1 MKNIFRLLAFSVFLF
16 GISSCKKA
24 ENKDFFEGGTPPS
37 LSASTATVTLEPGS
51 EANTAIV
58 LKWTNPDYKFTTG
71 LSSQDVTYTLEMD
84 TLGANFNSSRK
95 VTTVIA
101 KDLSKSYTVGELN
114 GILGNTMVL
123 QLNPRRN
130 YTLQLRVIASIGS
143 SVKITSNVISFTTKP
158 FAPPPK
164 VAPPASGKL
173 YITGSATPGGW
184 MGSPAAELLSQKFTQ
199 VSSTLYVLSSI
210 ALTGGGSYLFVP
222 LYGDWGAK
230 YGGLGANNTNNV
242 NGDDFHDNGGD
253 LLAPAAS
260 GNYKITVDFQLGK
273 FTVVKQ

>member
-1 MKNIFRLLAFSVFLF
+1 MKKIFGLLAFSLFFL
-16 GISSCKKA
+16 GINSCKKA
-24 ENKDFFEGGTPPS
+24 ENKDFFEGGSAPS
-37 LSASTATVTLEPGS
+37 LSASTSAVTLEPGL

-58 LKWTNPDYKFTTG
+58 LKWTNPEYMFTTG
-71 LSSQDVTYTLEMD
+71 LSSQDVTYSLELD
-84 TLGANFNSSRK
+84 TLGANFSSTKK

-143 SVKITSNVISFTTKP
+143 SVKITSNDISFTTKP

-173 YITGSATPGGW
+173 YITGSATPGRW
-184 MGSPAAELLSQKFTQ
+184 MGSPAPELLSQKFTQ

-222 LYGDWGAK
+222 LYGDWEIGR
-230 YGGLGANNTNNV
+230 
-242 NGDDFHDNGGD
+242 
-253 LLAPAAS
+253 AS
-260 GNYKITVDFQLGK
+260 CRERV
-273 FTVVKQ
+273 